1 MEILGDYY
9 WVIVWVKWRWLGVPY
24 IKNKNKYAIHLKI
37 NKTPLFKWTNKEKNK
52 QINSKVPLGSST
64 VHISMC
70 VTGSH

>member
-37 NKTPLFKWTNKEKNK
+37 NKAPLFSGIIKKRINILRVRYLRAHL
-52 QINSKVPLGSST
+52 QI
-64 VHISMC
+64 IS
-70 VTGSH
+70 